1 MNPLK
6 YLPLVLKQ
14 ITRRQARTLLTVS
27 GVAVAMFLFA
37 AVQAMQAGVKKATQT
52 AADETTLIV
61 YRQNRYCPFASRF
74 PFELCLLPKQPWPHF
89 DELDDEGLRDLAE
102 HLKRLLERLEAAADD
117 PSYNFVLRT
126 APYDRDVANFSWR
139 LEILPRIGSIAGFEW
154 GTGWHINPLPP
165 ETAADRLRSVP

>member
-61 YRQNRYCPFASRF
+61 YRQNRYCPFASR
-74 PFELCLLPKQPWPHF
+74 LP
-89 DELDDEGLRDLAE
+89 EYYG
-102 HLKRLLERLEAAADD
+102 ERIAAVPGVAAAAKREARGR
-117 PSYNFVLRT
+117 NK
-126 APYDRDVANFSWR
+126 
-139 LEILPRIGSIAGFEW
+139 
-154 GTGWHINPLPP
+154 
-165 ETAADRLRSVP
+165 ADAKGDGKGKKPVVGRCGGVGC